1 MHGLRRRAL
10 ETGRSRS
17 VICGSQAGVLRNAT
31 TMAWS
36 GPSRPIGRY
45 RASARPY
52 TATRKCSGQLGLATA
67 ASATARSASNINL
80 CNIATGVDGFAA
92 TFRRTDL

>member
-1 MHGLRRRAL
+1 MSESRVRENRMHGLRWRAL

-17 VICGSQAGVLRNAT
+17 AIRGSRAGVLRNAT
-31 TMAWS
+31 LMAWS

-52 TATRKCSGQLGLATA
+52 SEEGRVPSLVDRGA
-67 ASATARSASNINL
+67 ASSPRL
-80 CNIATGVDGFAA
+80 
-92 TFRRTDL
+92 R